1 VGVADRTAY
10 RTKSIGDPYG
20 VPPIA
25 SGLGD
30 FIGVDADEGFNSPP
44 PTTKIILDKWASLCY
59 TYIKIERIKIQQ
71 GGNK

>member
-1 VGVADRTAY
+1 MVGVADRTAY

-44 PTTKIILDKWASLCY
+44 PTTK
-59 TYIKIERIKIQQ
+59 
-71 GGNK
+71 